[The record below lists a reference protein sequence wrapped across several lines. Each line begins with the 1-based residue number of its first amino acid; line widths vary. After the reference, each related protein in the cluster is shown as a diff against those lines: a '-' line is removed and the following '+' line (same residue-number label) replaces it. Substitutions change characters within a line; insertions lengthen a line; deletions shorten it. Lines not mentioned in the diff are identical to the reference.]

1 MDKLFFTMAGSILLV
16 FIARDVH
23 VTILHSGGRNG
34 PLSRLLAR
42 SIWGLGLRSAFRLS
56 RQQRHKRLNSI
67 GPVLMPLL
75 IGLYIMALII
85 GFALIYYPHMPEH
98 FTITAGES
106 SARWIESLYFS
117 GITLTTLGYGDIVP
131 RTNAMRVVAFLES
144 GTGFGLISLS
154 ITYLVAVYR
163 GLERK
168 RTAALSFYHEAEG
181 GANVVGFVTNHLVA
195 GKLSGL
201 APSLRTAARDLQE
214 TLESH
219 VEHPIL
225 HYFHP
230 AQVYKSVP
238 RVLFLSL
245 EICAV
250 IKSCLDGREY
260 NELQERPEVRIL
272 ESSARHVL
280 TEFITLLELGE
291 ESSRRNETRFEEAR
305 RWKARFEQTMKG
317 LEELGIKTRTD
328 RPGGWRL
335 YQSLREE
342 WESELYALAS
352 YLGYDWDE
360 VTGDKDLE
368 YAADEEMQEPRL
380 EVSR

>member
-1 MDKLFFTMAGSILLV
+1 MDKLFFTAMGALLLV
-16 FIARDVH
+16 FVARDVH

-42 SIWGLGLRSAFRLS
+42 SVWRFALASAFKLS
-56 RQQRHKRLNSI
+56 RQRRHRRLNSI
-67 GPVLMPLL
+67 GPMLMPALIGSYIILL
-75 IGLYIMALII
+75 IT

-98 FTITAGES
+98 FSINIDAIS
-106 SARWIESLYFS
+106 PRWIESFYFS

-131 RTNAMRVVAFLES
+131 KTNAMRVVAFLEA
-144 GTGFGLISLS
+144 GAGFGLISLA
-154 ITYLVAVYR
+154 ITYLLSVYR
-163 GLERK
+163 ALERK
-168 RTAALSFYHEAEG
+168 RAAAVAFYHEAEG
-181 GANVVGFVTNHLVA
+181 GANVVGFVANHYVA

-201 APSLRTAARDLQE
+201 APSLRMAARDLQE

-230 AQVYKSVP
+230 SQVYKSVP

-250 IKSCLDGREY
+250 IKSCLDSEEY
-260 NELQERPEVRIL
+260 EEIQERPEVRIL
-272 ESSARHVL
+272 ESSALHVL
-280 TEFITLLELGE
+280 HEFTALLDLEK
-291 ESSRRNETRFEEAR
+291 ESSRRVETRFEEAR
-305 RWKARFEQTMKG
+305 RWKGRFEQTITG
-317 LEELGIKTRTD
+317 LEEIGIKARKN
-328 RPGGWRL
+328 RAAGWKV
-335 YQSLREE
+335 YQALRDE
-342 WESELYALAS
+342 WEPQLYALAS

-368 YAADEEMQEPRL
+368 YAADEEMEQPRMKA
-380 EVSR
+380 SR

>member
-1 MDKLFFTMAGSILLV
+1 MDRLFFTSVGALFLAFV
-16 FIARDVH
+16 VRDVH

-42 SIWGLGLRSAFRLS
+42 SIWGLALATAFRLS
-56 RQQRHKRLNSI
+56 RRRRHSRLNSV

-75 IGLYIMALII
+75 IGWYIILLVI

-98 FTITAGES
+98 FIILADATS
-106 SARWIESLYFS
+106 PRWIESLYFS
-117 GITLTTLGYGDIVP
+117 GITLSTLGYGDIVP
-131 RTNAMRVVAFLES
+131 KTNAMRVVAFMEAAS
-144 GTGFGLISLS
+144 GFGLISLA
-154 ITYLVAVYR
+154 ITYLLSVYR
-163 GLERK
+163 ALERK
-168 RTAALSFYHEAEG
+168 RAAAVAFYHEAEG

-201 APSLRTAARDLQE
+201 APTLRVAARDLQE

-230 AQVYKSVP
+230 SQVYKSLP

-250 IKSCLDGREY
+250 IKSCLASEEY
-260 NELQERPEVRIL
+260 AEIQERPEVRIL

-280 TEFITLLELGE
+280 TEFTILLDLEK
-291 ESSRRNETRFEEAR
+291 ESSRRVETRFEEAR
-305 RWKARFEQTMKG
+305 RWKGRFEQTITG
-317 LEELGIKTRTD
+317 LEEIGIKTRKDTAA
-328 RPGGWRL
+328 GWKV
-335 YQSLREE
+335 YQALRDE
-342 WESELYALAS
+342 WEPQLYALAS

-368 YAADEEMQEPRL
+368 YAADEEMEQPRV